1 MEFAVNELSLIN
13 VTIELEFTFTSLLAI
28 NEVTSVNDLVVVPL
42 FSTLSMILVIFPLTL
57 IH

>member
-42 FSTLSMILVIFPLTL
+42 FSTLSMILVIFPFTL

>member
-42 FSTLSMILVIFPLTL
+42 L
-57 IH
+57 IHCNIIGFIPFTLEL